1 MNLRKALLPLAALPL
16 LGAVPPTGADITVTI
31 SNMRSHDGLVSACL
45 APDKKA
51 FPDCGAP
58 GGMDLT
64 IPADKAGSFTFRNVA
79 PGRYAIALLHDENG
93 NGKID
98 KALMI
103 PKEGFGFSRDA
114 PIRMGPP
121 AFSAAAFEVGGT
133 NVSQPIKMR
142 YIL

>member
-1 MNLRKALLPLAALPL
+1 MNFRKALLPLAALPL
-16 LGAVPPTGADITVTI
+16 LGATPPTGADITVTV
-31 SNMRSHDGLVSACL
+31 SNLRSHKGLVSACL
-45 APDKKA
+45 AHERHA
-51 FPDCGAP
+51 FPDCSRP
-58 GGMDLT
+58 GGRDMT
-64 IPADKAGSFTFRNVA
+64 IPAGEADRFTFRNIA
-79 PGRYAIALLHDENG
+79 PGRYAIALLHDENS

-121 AFSAAAFEVGGT
+121 TFSAAAFDVADED
-133 NVSQPIKMR
+133 VSQPIKMR